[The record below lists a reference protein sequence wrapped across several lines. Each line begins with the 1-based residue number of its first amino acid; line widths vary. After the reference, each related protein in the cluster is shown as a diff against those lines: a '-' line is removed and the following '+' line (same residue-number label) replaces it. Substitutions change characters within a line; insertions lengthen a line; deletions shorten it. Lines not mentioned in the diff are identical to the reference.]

1 MLCNRRR
8 HQCRTK
14 QLKHKSHFVQL
25 LNLLVVAM
33 AISNDNNVVSLGP
46 IPNVNHL
53 RKVPQKPAAG
63 CWMELAHICITYSI
77 GLCVSEGGGGSG
89 DSLTKTNWVLGMELA
104 NVQDVLNHNF
114 ERNFRILSFSPYLD
128 GCSHAWKFRVG
139 RRICLFGKVR
149 DSAKCICRN
158 RELSILYEKS
168 QKRVCKSTFYATAII
183 WLHIKYGFSSA

>member
-1 MLCNRRR
+1 MLCNRRRR

-33 AISNDNNVVSLGP
+33 AISNDNNVVSFGP

-77 GLCVSEGGGGSG
+77 GLCVSERGGGRMGIP
-89 DSLTKTNWVLGMELA
+89 SLKPIECSAWSWRTFRTSLIIISSEILEYSLSLPIWMDAAMHG
-104 NVQDVLNHNF
+104 NF
-114 ERNFRILSFSPYLD
+114 EWDEGFVCSERLGIQRNAFAETVNWASFT
-128 GCSHAWKFRVG
+128 
-139 RRICLFGKVR
+139 
-149 DSAKCICRN
+149 RN
-158 RELSILYEKS
+158 RRKEYVNLRFTL
-168 QKRVCKSTFYATAII
+168 QQ
-183 WLHIKYGFSSA
+183 